1 MKKLEL
7 SKTKCKKMHFG
18 KENFC
23 CPQLKVHGDP
33 MQSSNSEKYLGS
45 LVTTDLNNKKSIQ
58 SKANMGL
65 GIISQIMFLL
75 SDISLG
81 SHYFKIAKILRES
94 MFVNGLLLSAEAWYD
109 VTEQDIRKLE
119 EVDESILRNI
129 LNAHSKTPIEAL
141 YLE

>member
-1 MKKLEL
+1 
-7 SKTKCKKMHFG
+7 MHFE
-18 KENFC
+18 KEIFF

-81 SHYFKIAKILRES
+81 SHYLKR
-94 MFVNGLLLSAEAWYD
+94 V
-109 VTEQDIRKLE
+109 
-119 EVDESILRNI
+119 
-129 LNAHSKTPIEAL
+129 
-141 YLE
+141 